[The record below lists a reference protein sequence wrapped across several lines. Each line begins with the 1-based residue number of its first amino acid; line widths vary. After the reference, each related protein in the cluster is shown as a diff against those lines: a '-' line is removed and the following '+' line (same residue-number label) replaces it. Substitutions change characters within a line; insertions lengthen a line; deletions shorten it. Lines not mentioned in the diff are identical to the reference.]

1 LHFLV
6 HPSMKCFVPPSC
18 LCVITIPFLS
28 PFPSQLLLLRPPSR
42 SPLLRSVSET
52 PGQARRNIVFFSVSF
67 NEVLSGLCASF
78 APLRLNDTHFEY
90 YHSTATASPAP
101 EPPAC
106 RQAGSLPF
114 QSAKE
119 TPGQARRNI
128 AFFSASFNEVLRGLC
143 ASFVSLC
150 YNDTLVESL
159 LISVTASPAPEP
171 EPPFSISEGDSGSS
185 PERHC
190 IFKCILQ

>member
-1 LHFLV
+1 
-6 HPSMKCFVPPSC
+6 M
-18 LCVITIPFLS
+18 
-28 PFPSQLLLLRPPSR
+28 LLRPPSR
-42 SPLLRSVSET
+42 SLPFQSAKET
-52 PGQARRNIVFFSVSF
+52 PGQARRDIAFFSASF
-67 NEVLSGLCASF
+67 NKVLSGLCASF

-128 AFFSASFNEVLRGLC
+128 AFFSASFNEVLR

-150 YNDTLVESL
+150 YNDTLFESIP
-159 LISVTASPAPEP
+159 ISATASPASEP
-171 EPPFSISEGDSGSS
+171 ESPSSFSE
-185 PERHC
+185 
-190 IFKCILQ
+190 